1 MGKGE
6 FGNSKRSALCLS
18 ALLVTF
24 LIPLASAAGG
34 GAVIDVSSF
43 SLEDFATTED
53 ASYELEFT
61 IVELLSS
68 SADVEVRVELSTL
81 DGNVFDSMSQNLT
94 LSAGSSQNLQFTI
107 TSLPYGYTVVGVEL
121 IGELG
126 SPNSTQAVSVNRTL
140 QRLQPVQ
147 MSLASEGQILL
158 NGLTP
163 EGALTGN
170 VTLHDGDF
178 LQTEIAVI
186 NDGDFSWSGQL
197 SSFLVSNG
205 LHDNQTTGVF
215 TVDPLSSSIILV
227 NSTIPLREGTASILL
242 ALNDSGDGNSAD
254 ESREVT
260 FQVAP
265 PPLPVVSL
273 SVDFL
278 STEALAG
285 ESISWNLSLENTG
298 TQDFEGNLLCSFG
311 NQILFDDGVQINAQ
325 TSTYE
330 LLSTTARPNLLTCS
344 VSGMRIADESVS
356 TVIFVYD
363 VDSAAFESAGSTTPA
378 LLNGPWHKGDMAI
391 FSMLVRNHGE
401 LPGRVA
407 LVCESNGQIY
417 TSDELSLEMNAAGEV
432 TVQLPLSIEG
442 EQAVNWSLSSPDG
455 SIDSGLNGTL
465 YVPVEV
471 QQTLTPL
478 IRSVTWDAEEGVHLS
493 WSLEMSEGIDRP
505 VRIRIGYMDSGLE
518 VYPLDYEM
526 VISEGLL
533 TGSQTLGFID
543 ADRVS
548 IRATPLNWTT
558 GFGFSSHSLS
568 VPDERPS
575 YSIEFSPLSTPNRPI
590 PGEIGS
596 IEIMVSNVGEVT
608 GSTGYV
614 VLSTE
619 DGIFLGEQTTS
630 ALEANSQIAYA
641 FSFTWP
647 DGQSASL
654 KATWVVDAE
663 SFDATNTFQSGEINV
678 VEESFEI
685 PWFGLFGGILVAV
698 AIGAVI
704 RIYQNR
710 DVSPAKPKVRKD
722 SKTSSTHQSRSAQA
736 EKIQISCP
744 ECARQLRVP
753 SDYGGQVRC
762 PDCET
767 RFEVTP
773 RTRSIPDEVEQVEEE
788 IPDEDG
794 ESEKDGKVEIHCPK
808 CQQSLRIPN
817 GYAGSI
823 RCPACEEVFSS
834 ME

>member
-471 QQTLTPL
+471 QQTLIPL

-575 YSIEFSPLSTPNRPI
+575 YSIEFSPLSTPNRPV

-596 IEIMVSNVGEVT
+596 IDIMVSNVGEVT

-663 SFDATNTFQSGEINV
+663 SFDAANTFQSGEINV

-773 RTRSIPDEVEQVEEE
+773 RTRSILDEVEQVEEE

>member
-61 IVELLSS
+61 IVELFSS

-227 NSTIPLREGTASILL
+227 NSTIPLSEGTASILL

-356 TVIFVYD
+356 TVTFVYD

-378 LLNGPWHKGDMAI
+378 LLNGPWHKGDMAV

-722 SKTSSTHQSRSAQA
+722 SKTSTTHQSRSSQA

-773 RTRSIPDEVEQVEEE
+773 RTRPIPDEVEQVEEE

>member
-126 SPNSTQAVSVNRTL
+126 SPNSSQAVSVNRTL

-356 TVIFVYD
+356 TVTFVYD

-773 RTRSIPDEVEQVEEE
+773 RTRQIPDEVEQVEEE

>member
-6 FGNSKRSALCLS
+6 FANSKRSALCLS

-107 TSLPYGYTVVGVEL
+107 TSLPYGYTAVGVEL

-197 SSFLVSNG
+197 SSFLVSNDH
-205 LHDNQTTGVF
+205 HDNQTTGVF

-227 NSTIPLREGTASILL
+227 NSTIPLSEGTASILL
-242 ALNDSGDGNSAD
+242 ALNDSGDGNTAD

-298 TQDFEGNLLCSFG
+298 IQDFEGNLLCSFG

-356 TVIFVYD
+356 TVTFVYD
-363 VDSAAFESAGSTTPA
+363 VDSAAFESAGSNTPA

-465 YVPVEV
+465 FVPVEV

-575 YSIEFSPLSTPNRPI
+575 YSIEFSPLSTPNRPL

-654 KATWVVDAE
+654 KATWVVDSE
-663 SFDATNTFQSGEINV
+663 SFDAANTFQSGELNV
-678 VEESFEI
+678 VEESFEM
-685 PWFGLFGGILVAV
+685 PWFGLYGGILVAV

-710 DVSPAKPKVRKD
+710 GVSPAKPKVRKD
-722 SKTSSTHQSRSAQA
+722 SKTSSTNKSRSAQA

-773 RTRSIPDEVEQVEEE
+773 RTSSTPDEVEHVEEE
-788 IPDEDG
+788 ILDEDG

>member
-227 NSTIPLREGTASILL
+227 NSTIPLSEGTASILL

-575 YSIEFSPLSTPNRPI
+575 YSIEFSPLSTPNRPV

-596 IEIMVSNVGEVT
+596 IDIMVSNVGEVT

-663 SFDATNTFQSGEINV
+663 SFDAANTFQSGEINV

>member
-773 RTRSIPDEVEQVEEE
+773 RTRPILDEVEQVEEE

>member
-227 NSTIPLREGTASILL
+227 NSTISLSEGTASILL

-356 TVIFVYD
+356 TVTFVYD

-568 VPDERPS
+568 VPGERPS
-575 YSIEFSPLSTPNRPI
+575 YSIEFSPLSTPNRPV

-596 IEIMVSNVGEVT
+596 IDIMVSNVGEVT

>member
-34 GAVIDVSSF
+34 GAVLDVSSF

-163 EGALTGN
+163 EGVLTGN

-227 NSTIPLREGTASILL
+227 NSTIPLSEGTASILL

-356 TVIFVYD
+356 TVTFVYD

-378 LLNGPWHKGDMAI
+378 LLNGPWHKGDIAV

-722 SKTSSTHQSRSAQA
+722 SKTSSTHQSRSSQA

-773 RTRSIPDEVEQVEEE
+773 RTRPIPDEVEQVEEE

>member
-227 NSTIPLREGTASILL
+227 NSTIPLSEGTASILL

-356 TVIFVYD
+356 TVTFVYD

-773 RTRSIPDEVEQVEEE
+773 RTRQIPDEVEQVEEE

>member
-227 NSTIPLREGTASILL
+227 NSTISLSEGTASILL

-356 TVIFVYD
+356 TVTFVYD

-568 VPDERPS
+568 VPGERPS
-575 YSIEFSPLSTPNRPI
+575 YSIECSPLSTPNRPV

-596 IEIMVSNVGEVT
+596 IDIMVSNVGEVT

-722 SKTSSTHQSRSAQA
+722 SKTSSTHQSRSSQA

-794 ESEKDGKVEIHCPK
+794 DSEKDGKVEIHCPK